1 MSDETMTRIRRYL
14 DEQKQ
19 LEEIMDRQKHIISM
33 REIQQ
38 MAEETYSIDGPL
50 YDLRLDP
57 SLGEKSMIMELYE
70 LYMIKCHVYDI
81 RPTISPKV

>member
-1 MSDETMTRIRRYL
+1 MSDETMTRIRIYL
-14 DEQKQ
+14 HEQKK
-19 LEEIMDRQKHIISM
+19 LEETLDRQKHIISM
-33 REIQQ
+33 EEIRH
-38 MAEETYSIDGPL
+38 MAQEPYNIDGPL

-81 RPTISPKV
+81 RPTISPTV